1 MASIYKAAF
10 RDGLALRYNWPL
22 SHLPLQCVCGHS
34 LDVDHA
40 LSCARGGLLAQRHN
54 HVRDLTATLL
64 AEVAHNVVTEPHLQ
78 PLTGEHMRYVTTP
91 MTLQGWTSPLMAS
104 GEVPGSGH
112 FST

>member
-1 MASIYKAAF
+1 MH
-10 RDGLALRYNWPL
+10 DGLALCYNWPL

-40 LSCARGGLLAQRHN
+40 LSCAWGSLPAQRHN
-54 HVRDLTATLL
+54 HVKDLTATLL

-78 PLTGEHMRYVTTP
+78 PLTGEHMHYATANTDD
-91 MTLQGWTSPLMAS
+91 LQGCTSPLMAS

-112 FST
+112 FRRKGV